1 MVSSKLKAKRCAM
14 RKLLL
19 GGIVALSLA
28 ASPAYADNW
37 RYGRHHNGHHGH
49 VSGDG
54 LALGVGI
61 VVGAIALGA
70 LLSPPPYYGPPVVAY
85 RPAPAPYCVQDEV
98 YRYLP
103 DGRLQTGTR
112 TTCY

>member
-1 MVSSKLKAKRCAM
+1 MKKT
-14 RKLLL
+14 LLL

-28 ASPAYADNW
+28 AAPAYADNW
-37 RYGRHHNGHHGH
+37 RYGRHYHGHSHAH
-49 VSGDG
+49 VSGDA

-61 VVGAIALGA
+61 VVGAVALGA
-70 LLSPPPYYGPPVVAY
+70 LLSPPPYYYGPPPLAY
-85 RPAPAPYCVQDEV
+85 RPAPYCVQDEV